1 MAQEKNTKA
10 KASRADWKEQ
20 QHKYAQTAK
29 DMFEKFSDF
38 AKTSKPNHEKI
49 LQNHKKNLEAIS
61 DANKIAADVVK
72 SLAKIQSD
80 FVKQTFEDINAI
92 LRNVMTQKPGQPINL
107 SDFKGKY
114 LLVDFWASWCGPCRQ
129 ENPNVVAAYNRFKDK
144 GFTVLGVSFD
154 SNKDAWLAAIQ
165 KDKLTWPHVSDL
177 KGWSNEAAKQYKVTG
192 IPFTVLVD
200 KEGKIINKNLR
211 GPELEKTLESIFG
224 Y

>member
-107 SDFKGKY
+107 SQYSDVMKNSMQRTAEHAKNVGSVLANSGKEIHAR
-114 LLVDFWASWCGPCRQ
+114 VKSRAEEAGEDIKA
-129 ENPNVVAAYNRFKDK
+129 
-144 GFTVLGVSFD
+144 
-154 SNKDAWLAAIQ
+154 
-165 KDKLTWPHVSDL
+165 HVS
-177 KGWSNEAAKQYKVTG
+177 KY
-192 IPFTVLVD
+192 
-200 KEGKIINKNLR
+200 GKH
-211 GPELEKTLESIFG
+211 
-224 Y
+224 